1 MPANSE
7 DWTVIWRRFKEGDL
21 NAFQLIYD
29 GFLSDLY
36 AYGAKL
42 APGFELLDDCIQ
54 ELFLELYTHRQ
65 NLNTPDNLRFYLLK
79 ALRRIVFHKIK
90 KENRFI
96 NLEENLT
103 KSFLF
108 ELELENYENEE
119 INSEKMEMVKSALAE
134 LSTAQREILYLKFY
148 NNLSYSEI
156 GDLLGVKPDS
166 AKKQI
171 YRIIERLR
179 GSLSNRI
186 LSLFTMCF
194 RT

>member
-29 GFLSDLY
+29 GFLPDLY

-42 APGFELLDDCIQ
+42 APGFELLDDCVQ

-119 INSEKMEMVKSALAE
+119 INYEKMEVVKSALAE

-171 YRIIERLR
+171 YRIVERLR